1 MLIRVTL
8 TFFLAL
14 LAGCSSTSL
23 STKETVNLPRTL
35 RLSENYHPE
44 VAPYIGDFLQSV
56 VKKGFGIGYT
66 EDPNAAVI
74 SIEFDPNVFHTEI
87 KLKVTQNGKVIV
99 SSEASNSGWGTGIA
113 RNSAL
118 AKLAANVTTNL
129 DKELQVLKVTITEDK
144 TPSVDFCDRLF
155 AKTNFNLI
163 ANKISINLEPSS
175 DLKLLLNQDKPT
187 EEEKRQLIT
196 WNSVSQECATE
207 SNRIRQINGASP
219 EWISVSRSIFV
230 NTQIQLAKLING
242 QATYGDFQKERIT
255 FFDQAKN
262 QWLDSES
269 KRMAQQAEKEREG
282 KQITN
287 TVQSNMI
294 SSQSLMLQSQQN
306 TMQQINNSAPRSTTF
321 KPISCYRI
329 GNAVNCY

>member
-1 MLIRVTL
+1 MFTRVASLLTLVLLI
-8 TFFLAL
+8 
-14 LAGCSSTSL
+14 GCSSTSIA
-23 STKETVNLPRTL
+23 TKESVNLPRTL

-44 VAPYIGDFLQSV
+44 VAPFVGDFLQPI
-56 VKKGFGIGYT
+56 VKKGFSIGYT
-66 EDPNAAVI
+66 EDPNAAAI
-74 SIEFDPNVFHTEI
+74 SVEFDPNVFHTEI
-87 KLKVTQNGKVIV
+87 KFKVTQNGKVIV

-129 DKELQVLKVTITEDK
+129 DKELQSLKVTITEDK
-144 TPSVDFCDRLF
+144 TPSVDFCDQIF
-155 AKTNFNLI
+155 AKNDFSLI
-163 ANKISINLEPSS
+163 SKKISINLEPSS
-175 DLKLLLNQDKPT
+175 DLKLLLLQEKPN
-187 EEEKRQLIT
+187 EDEKKQLIT
-196 WNSVSQECATE
+196 WNSVSQECANE
-207 SNRIRQINGASP
+207 SNKIRQMNGASTD
-219 EWISVSRSIFV
+219 WISVSKSIFV

-242 QATYGDFQKERIT
+242 QISYGDFQKERIT

-294 SSQSLMLQSQQN
+294 SSQSLMLQTQQN
-306 TMQQINNSAPRSTTF
+306 SAQQINNSIPRATTY

-329 GNAVNCY
+329 GNSVNCY